1 LGAPGRKREA
11 YRDQMSVD
19 YIIKPCPFCGSIHI
33 QVDKCTK
40 RVRCKDCFAT
50 SGMITKLI
58 QKGVP
63 EEEAPIRAW
72 NTRSYEENN

>member
-1 LGAPGRKREA
+1 MNRQIDINFE
-11 YRDQMSVD
+11 
-19 YIIKPCPFCGSIHI
+19 IKPCPFCGSVHVQI
-33 QVDKCTK
+33 DKCTK

-50 SGMITKLI
+50 SGIITKLI